1 MYNLLYNTYRYN
13 NSKDIR
19 HIDLV
24 IERCAVMTICSF
36 HVSEGSVKDNINFR
50 INIDMNVKCVF
61 ATMH

>member
-1 MYNLLYNTYRYN
+1 MIISIPIAIYM

-36 HVSEGSVKDNINFR
+36 HVTQGSVKDNINFR

>member
-1 MYNLLYNTYRYN
+1 M

-36 HVSEGSVKDNINFR
+36 HVSQGSVKDNINFR